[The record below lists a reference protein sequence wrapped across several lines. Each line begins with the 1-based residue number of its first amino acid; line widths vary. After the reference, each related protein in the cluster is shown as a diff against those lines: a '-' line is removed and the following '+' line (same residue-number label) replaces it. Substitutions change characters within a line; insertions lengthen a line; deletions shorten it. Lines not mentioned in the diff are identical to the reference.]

1 MSGAGAGSLVT
12 KYFLDFGIKLLQP
25 NDFKATCVPVWLLD
39 NISREAHIVVV
50 ETTVGVLTEINADAN
65 ENVIAVQK
73 TSPHL
78 ITRIN

>member
-1 MSGAGAGSLVT
+1 MGETDAGSLVT

-65 ENVIAVQK
+65 ENVIAVQIGRA
-73 TSPHL
+73 HV
-78 ITRIN
+78 